1 LIAITK
7 AFQMIESETYI
18 GPIKYKDPDYPILHR
33 ASEIP
38 LEEEYLNKYM
48 EEPTVN
54 KDKSYSVRVYVHT
67 NFELEHYK
75 TKLAFI
81 NFLKDSNMVIEYND
95 LDTVNLL
102 NVGFFENIIPRHD
115 TCYLYQERLEKVLPD
130 TIPRFQLSVQSLH
143 AGRGL
148 SSCKILMVKCD
159 KQNINQ
165 LINEFDNLNRTGLW
179 KFFPF
184 NEFNVK
190 TPGQKVTIIRQQV
203 HWCTIYRS
211 LILKGF
217 NNNKD
222 HIKMVHENN
231 NDMNDIIDANKHY
244 LLTTTWG
251 DYLRKYVK
259 TSSGEPLFEY
269 VYPTIDGTREF
280 IIAIQK

>member
-1 LIAITK
+1 
-7 AFQMIESETYI
+7 MIESETYI

-115 TCYLYQERLEKVLPD
+115 TCY
-130 TIPRFQLSVQSLH
+130 
-143 AGRGL
+143 
-148 SSCKILMVKCD
+148 
-159 KQNINQ
+159 
-165 LINEFDNLNRTGLW
+165 
-179 KFFPF
+179 
-184 NEFNVK
+184 
-190 TPGQKVTIIRQQV
+190 
-203 HWCTIYRS
+203 
-211 LILKGF
+211 
-217 NNNKD
+217 
-222 HIKMVHENN
+222 
-231 NDMNDIIDANKHY
+231 
-244 LLTTTWG
+244 
-251 DYLRKYVK
+251 
-259 TSSGEPLFEY
+259 
-269 VYPTIDGTREF
+269 
-280 IIAIQK
+280 